1 MLIARDYSRKSVQ
14 NYCFFCNHANILAK
28 KVKFICICNKKAVI
42 LCPIW
47 KRHASCIDTITA
59 KWCNGSTTDSGS
71 VCLGSNPSLATKFLF
86 LMRRK
91 IAIIA
96 GGDSS
101 EYEVSLRS
109 AAGIYSFLKPTPTPF
124 LKGRELDYDLTIVC
138 LRGKEWRALAETDN
152 ELQKNNGAVP
162 MDSDKWVTIDKND
175 FSYTYQDEK
184 IPFDFAYI
192 TIHGTPGENG
202 VLQGYLDM
210 LGVPYSCCGV
220 LAAAMTF
227 NKYTCNQYLKG
238 FGVNVAESVLLR
250 KNQEPRTKS
259 QDIVAQVGLPCF
271 IKTNVGGSS
280 FGVTKVKTLEDVIP
294 AIEKAFGEGDE
305 VICEAEMKGIE
316 ITCGVYKT
324 KNKAVAFPITEVVT
338 SNEFFDYDAKYN
350 GQVDEIT
357 PARIPDEVRDK
368 VQALTLKIY
377 DILGCKGIIRVDYIL
392 TGDEAM
398 RREAKGEEAR
408 GERREAKGEEA
419 RGERREAKGDEGEW
433 KINLLEVNTTPGM
446 TATSFIP
453 QQIRAAGLEI
463 GEVLGEIIED
473 SLEVK
478 N

>member
-1 MLIARDYSRKSVQ
+1 
-14 NYCFFCNHANILAK
+14 
-28 KVKFICICNKKAVI
+28 
-42 LCPIW
+42 
-47 KRHASCIDTITA
+47 
-59 KWCNGSTTDSGS
+59 
-71 VCLGSNPSLATKFLF
+71 
-86 LMRRK
+86 MRRK

-109 AAGIYSFLKPTPTPF
+109 AAGIYSFLKPTHCSMNVHSYLAHRARTIISGHPIEQSSSPI
-124 LKGRELDYDLTIVC
+124 KGRELDYDLTIVC
-138 LRGKEWRALAETDN
+138 LRGKEWRALAETDS

-175 FSYTYQDEK
+175 FSYTYQGEK
-184 IPFDFAYI
+184 IQFDFAYI

-238 FGVNVAESVLLR
+238 FGANVAESVLLR
-250 KNQEPRTKS
+250 RGGERREAK
-259 QDIVAQVGLPCF
+259 DIVTQVGLPCF

-280 FGVTKVKTLEDVIP
+280 FGVTKVKTLEDVVP
-294 AIEKAFGEGDE
+294 AIEKAFAEGDE

-357 PARIPDEVRDK
+357 PARIPDDVRDK

-392 TGDEAM
+392 TEKPTPTPSLKG
-398 RREAKGEEAR
+398 RENGNWE
-408 GERREAKGEEA
+408 
-419 RGERREAKGDEGEW
+419 
-433 KINLLEVNTTPGM
+433 INLLEVNTTPGM

-473 SLEVK
+473 SLEFRV
-478 N
+478 